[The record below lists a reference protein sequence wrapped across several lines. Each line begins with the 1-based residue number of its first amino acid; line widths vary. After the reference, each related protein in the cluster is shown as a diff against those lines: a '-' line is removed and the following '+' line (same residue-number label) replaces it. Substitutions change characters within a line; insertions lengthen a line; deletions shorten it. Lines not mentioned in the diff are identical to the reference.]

1 MESVGYQQTNLI
13 VEEIREDEDE
23 LPIFTMRNQ
32 LSPERQ
38 AMKGKNLW
46 GTNNKMRDDSPP
58 YW

>member
-38 AMKGKNLW
+38 AMKGKNL
-46 GTNNKMRDDSPP
+46 
-58 YW
+58 